1 MLPLLVD
8 LDRTEFRHVLFRGET
23 RVASVGEQDDPD
35 RDQNDPKDSSGPHG
49 DAGLKR
55 TASRNQIDDQDDD
68 SNDQEQVDKPAS
80 DMADETEEPE
90 NQENNEDSPEHM
102 LSFELVYFVSNADFS
117 YGNG

>member
-1 MLPLLVD
+1 MFLLLVNFE
-8 LDRTEFRHVLFRGET
+8 RAEFRHVLFRSEA
-23 RVASVGEQDDPD
+23 RVPSIGEQDDPD
-35 RDQNDPKDSSGPHG
+35 RDQNDPEHTGWFHETG
-49 DAGLKR
+49 RLKR

-68 SNDQEQVDKPAS
+68 SDDQEQVDERAAE
-80 DMADETEEPE
+80 MADETEEPE